1 MIDVD
6 RTNPETRIMSSLLIA
21 RKHLLGR
28 CVKCSSHIRDDSLWI
43 ENLATDA
50 NLESVVLYAVMFATY
65 PLILCDSMSARN
77 NASASG
83 PSAADVFSRNRSP
96 ALLQLSSHGCTHE
109 GVYHTARVDG
119 TSDARGVCGGCEER
133 ARGDDARAVC
143 ENGTTSDPECAS
155 EEMDSPPSEIEHRGF
170 THDERGDVSEPAK

>member
-1 MIDVD
+1 MLGKNCSVAS
-6 RTNPETRIMSSLLIA
+6 RSREGKVLNMSYQESSLPWIYPVTQRRTYRFPLNVIDIK
-21 RKHLLGR
+21 RLQRSHGSWLG
-28 CVKCSSHIRDDSLWI
+28 VW
-43 ENLATDA
+43 
-50 NLESVVLYAVMFATY
+50 MFATY

-143 ENGTTSDPECAS
+143 ENGTASDLECAS
-155 EEMDSPPSEIEHRGF
+155 EEMNSL
-170 THDERGDVSEPAK
+170 